1 LAQRI
6 SGADADVPGWSTLP
20 TPISTTFPGEPPKVL
35 DAGLAADGI
44 IGRSPADTADLLCYR
59 QFALADSFEGSAAA
73 RPPDGGRIANL
84 FIASS
89 LVPAMASDAG
99 NPMFDHPN
107 GYQV

>member
-1 LAQRI
+1 MRDLPPTASSAEARPIPPIFFAIGSLHSPILSKGPQRL
-6 SGADADVPGWSTLP
+6 V
-20 TPISTTFPGEPPKVL
+20 
-35 DAGLAADGI
+35 
-44 IGRSPADTADLLCYR
+44 
-59 QFALADSFEGSAAA
+59 
-73 RPPDGGRIANL
+73 PPDGGRIANL